1 MGKPEVRQMIARSRG
16 LVIFLS
22 FSASTFY
29 YVSHNTHLNWS
40 SVQAL
45 PKSTVVSISPT
56 IEPSNVDVTNRE
68 INQISSAAV
77 PGVNDIQLS
86 FCAANNFLPQHGA
99 TDIVQSVK
107 NTRRFSI
114 RKQDYQ
120 PTHSKACGTSDELL
134 NAVAMGKRRWDDD
147 VETANLTL
155 RQKEDYPSS
164 FIPHQCYIPYYQPDQ
179 ICDVLNRF
187 SHVIVQGDSLS
198 RHLQGGL
205 LMSLRGDLVTGS
217 IVSSKAAMRKCKC
230 DAQFSEHPLCRLND
244 GLYNRYQPHQLDL
257 CPHLDLGGK
266 NDTKQFESV
275 FNINRLH
282 KGVWK
287 FPGVNCTSPE
297 SRGVIVIVQGG
308 VHMKFNPHRTYHN
321 LIRPFFAN
329 PTFRTCADQGKAIFI
344 WTSYTAQSQ
353 TYKDKFPLQNLEHGL
368 KFNDGIDQI
377 FQGNGINAAVVDWL
391 NFTIGAQ
398 HSDGLHYAAQVNLF
412 KAQHL
417 IALVDR
423 LWNEKKFF
431 KMPTTY

>member
-1 MGKPEVRQMIARSRG
+1 MYDILIRLLGLLSSLSTLVLAVNLYVSTIANHRRKTALRSKCNFPQVTAKPHSENKPPHIWPHGTPYKPEVRQMIARSRG

-86 FCAANNFLPQHGA
+86 FCAANNFLPQHVPWGPSRRPPGRA

-187 SHVIVQGDSLS
+187 SHVIVQGDSLIGS
-198 RHLQGGL
+198 SASNDGTDWRLQG
-205 LMSLRGDLVTGS
+205 
-217 IVSSKAAMRKCKC
+217 
-230 DAQFSEHPLCRLND
+230 
-244 GLYNRYQPHQLDL
+244 
-257 CPHLDLGGK
+257 
-266 NDTKQFESV
+266 
-275 FNINRLH
+275 
-282 KGVWK
+282 
-287 FPGVNCTSPE
+287 
-297 SRGVIVIVQGG
+297 
-308 VHMKFNPHRTYHN
+308 
-321 LIRPFFAN
+321 
-329 PTFRTCADQGKAIFI
+329 
-344 WTSYTAQSQ
+344 
-353 TYKDKFPLQNLEHGL
+353 
-368 KFNDGIDQI
+368 
-377 FQGNGINAAVVDWL
+377 
-391 NFTIGAQ
+391 
-398 HSDGLHYAAQVNLF
+398 
-412 KAQHL
+412 
-417 IALVDR
+417 
-423 LWNEKKFF
+423 
-431 KMPTTY
+431 